1 MEQNGIA
8 PRTGLILSRS
18 MLLSLHCFLLLLLL
32 LCLVESRIIGGR
44 SWHAVSNKFK

>member
-32 LCLVESRIIGGR
+32 CLVESKIIGGR